1 MLSIIAKDLG
11 KGKMGKTDTN
21 TTAKSRKPSG
31 RVADSL
37 YTYAVLYTRT
47 ETERETT

>member
-21 TTAKSRKPSG
+21 TTAKDTRPSG
-31 RVADSL
+31 RVAHPL
-37 YTYAVLYTRT
+37 YTYAVLYTHTKT
-47 ETERETT
+47 ECKPT